1 MLIIHNKSFSTIY
14 MIVTAL
20 QHIVTRR
27 QVKSLTPSSSFL
39 WKTPSS
45 SIVFSQRHIQ
55 TSSFC
60 NTLVFNRERND
71 HQKLIFSK
79 DHYQNKG
86 LSTLS
91 SSSSSSIFFLPKYQ
105 QQLLLRRNLAIPTS
119 KGSKT
124 TKNNEISPTKVYI
137 LRSFGKSDHLSAQ
150 SSCGIVL
157 YDSETSNI
165 VWKGRLYSQ
174 YGESADEIEYTGI
187 NYSMKVLKNLG
198 VKRLI
203 IQGNEKS
210 NVINQLQEKYKI
222 VNNRM
227 KVMHENIKMFLKEHM
242 DHFEISEIP
251 SEEFSFDKK
260 AKSLAKDSMRKR
272 TSNGFQDATVKKLS
286 PDKVYVLRFDGG
298 SRGNPGIAGAGMAI
312 FDSES
317 QLEIVGVFKYLDIAS
332 NNVAEYTA
340 LADGLELAREMG
352 VKHIIVEGDSQLV
365 INQVN
370 GVYKV
375 KADHLKPLHQKA
387 LSKSKEFVSFN
398 LNYIPRSENFRAD
411 QLANMAMDEKT
422 SSRVFNEN
430 LEYSV
435 TKDQEILN
443 DKNNNEENLATK
455 ALNDSVTGD
464 DNIVNNNTNS
474 APSDNKKNP
483 IQLSKTTKYVLKFC
497 ISSKSEK
504 TYGAAMNLYD
514 ENTRNL
520 VWSGTYFISMDVSSN
535 VATYMALIAGLTRTL
550 SFGVEKL
557 LVECTSNLI
566 INQLSGK
573 FRVKSE
579 AIAPYHEIATNL
591 IKQLTDFEILHLD
604 DKKTET
610 QLKAASKEV
619 LKTKKSQL

>member
-1 MLIIHNKSFSTIY
+1 

-45 SIVFSQRHIQ
+45 SIVLSRRHIQ

-79 DHYQNKG
+79 DIYRNKG
-86 LSTLS
+86 ISTLSS

-105 QQLLLRRNLAIPTS
+105 QQLLFRRNLAIPTS

-124 TKNNEISPTKVYI
+124 TKINEISPTKVYI

-157 YDSETSNI
+157 YDSETSNV

-203 IQGNEKS
+203 IQGNERS